1 MRRFNQIIAAWTL
14 LAVLVPAPLAAR
26 TKKGEKLLE
35 QGSEAESR
43 KDWDQA
49 LDFYEQA
56 LSEDPH
62 DSAYRLAVIRARF
75 QAAQTHVDQ
84 GQRLRKQGKLEE
96 ALLEFERAYAID
108 PASGMADQESR
119 RTREM
124 IERERRKSPAEATA
138 TKPEEKGMT
147 PAQEARRE
155 LENKI
160 AAMQPMPELKPINP
174 APINLK
180 MNNQPPRVLFETVGK
195 LAGINVLFDPEYT
208 PTKNQSV
215 EFNNVSLDEALSY
228 LELVTKSFYKP
239 LSANAIFV
247 TNDNTTKRRDYEE
260 QVMKVFYLQNV
271 NTAQELQEIL
281 TAIRSVADIQRLFT
295 YNAQM
300 AIVARGEADRISL
313 AEKIIND
320 LDKPRPEVV
329 IDVLVMEANKAKTRD
344 LTMAAAPG
352 GINSPINFTP
362 RLGIRTPG
370 QDSSDDGED
379 SNDTPTTPT
388 TPTSAVTNLIPLTNL
403 GRISGRDFSITIPG
417 GLLEAV
423 MSDRSTRVLQSPQVR
438 AVDNQ
443 KATLKIGDRVPT
455 ASGSFQPGI
464 GGVGINPL
472 VNTQFQYIDVGVN
485 VDVTP
490 KIHSGDEV
498 SLHVEV
504 DVSNVR
510 DRVDIGGIDQ
520 PVIGQRK
527 LAFDVRLREGE
538 VNLIG
543 GLMQRQETKTVTGV
557 PGLSSIPV
565 IRRLFT
571 SEGVERSES
580 ELLIALIP
588 HIVRSPEVTRENVRG
603 IAVGNA
609 TTVKLNYN
617 RTRAEGP
624 AASPAPAAA
633 APPAEPVAAPV
644 TPAPPSPAPPA
655 TAPPA
660 TAPPAAAPP
669 ATAPAPAV
677 PPIPGVTTPPAA
689 ATPTETPTT
698 QPPATPLAVSFAPGK
713 VETPVNGIFRVTLV
727 VQNATDLYA
736 APVMLKFDP
745 KILRLA
751 EVAEGNLLSL
761 DGRPAVFTRNILNDT
776 GDASINLSRSPGAGG
791 ISGSGTL
798 MVLTFH
804 AIGTGDTVVS
814 VPAFT
819 PRNARLE
826 PVTAL
831 VPPLPV
837 AVR

>member
-1 MRRFNQIIAAWTL
+1 MRGFNQIIALATL
-14 LAVLVPAPLAAR
+14 LAVLVPGLPLQAR
-26 TKKGEKLLE
+26 NKKGDQLLE
-35 QGSEAESR
+35 QGAEAEAR
-43 KDWDQA
+43 KDWDKA
-49 LDFYEQA
+49 LDLYEQA
-56 LSEDPH
+56 LSADPR
-62 DSAYRLAVIRARF
+62 DAAYRLAVTRARF
-75 QAAQTHVDQ
+75 QASQMHVDQ
-84 GQRLRKQGKLEE
+84 GQKLRLQGLLEE

-108 PASGMADQESR
+108 PASGIAEQEAR

-124 IERERRKSPAEATA
+124 IERERRKSAEQAAA
-138 TKPEEKGMT
+138 TKPEDRALT
-147 PAQEARRE
+147 PAQEVKRE

-160 AAMQPMPELKPINP
+160 AAMQPMPELRPINP

-180 MNNQPPRVLFETVGK
+180 MNNQPPKVLFETVGK

-208 PTKNQSV
+208 STKNQSV
-215 EFNNVSLDEALSY
+215 EFNNVSLEEALSY
-228 LELVTKSFYKP
+228 LELITKSFYKP
-239 LSANAIFV
+239 ISANAIFV

-260 QVMKVFYLQNV
+260 QVMRVFYLQNV

-329 IDVLVMEANKAKTRD
+329 IDVLVMEANKVKTRD
-344 LTMAAAPG
+344 LTMAIAPG
-352 GINSPINFTP
+352 GINSPITFTP
-362 RLGIRTPG
+362 RAEIRTPG
-370 QDSSDDGED
+370 QNVGNDDDGGD
-379 SNDTPTTPT
+379 DTPTQPTTPTTPT
-388 TPTSAVTNLIPLTNL
+388 TPSVGNLIPLTNL
-403 GRISGRDFSITIPG
+403 GRISGRDFSIAIPG

-423 MSDRSTRVLQSPQVR
+423 MSDRNTRVLQSPQVR

-510 DRVDIGGIDQ
+510 DRVDIGGIEQ

-527 LAFDVRLREGE
+527 LAFDVRLKEGE

-543 GLMQRQETKTVTGV
+543 GLMQQQETKTVTGV

-571 SEGVERSES
+571 SEGIERSES

-588 HIVRSPEVTRENVRG
+588 HIVRSPEVTRGNLKGV
-603 IAVGNA
+603 AVGNA
-609 TTVKLNYN
+609 TTVKLNYSRP
-617 RTRAEGP
+617 RTEAP
-624 AASPAPAAA
+624 AGSPAPAAA
-633 APPAEPVAAPV
+633 VEPSPPAA
-644 TPAPPSPAPPA
+644 TPPA
-655 TAPPA
+655 TTPPATTPPA

-669 ATAPAPAV
+669 ATAPA
-677 PPIPGVTTPPAA
+677 IPGVTTAPLQPAPDA
-689 ATPTETPTT
+689 
-698 QPPATPLAVSFAPGK
+698 PATPAATLAAAFAPAA
-713 VETPVNGIFRVTLV
+713 VDTQVNGTFSVNLMIE
-727 VQNATDLYA
+727 NATDLFA
-736 APVMLKFDP
+736 APLQVKFDP
-745 KILRLA
+745 KMLRLTD
-751 EVAEGNLLSL
+751 VTRGDLLAR
-761 DGRPAVFTRNILNDT
+761 DGQQVVFTRNILNDT
-776 GDASINLSRSPGAGG
+776 GDATINLNRMPGTGG
-791 ISGSGTL
+791 IGGSGALVT
-798 MVLTFH
+798 LTFQ
-804 AIGTGDTVVS
+804 ALGKGTAVVS
-814 VPAFT
+814 LGSFT
-819 PRNARLE
+819 PRNAKLE
-826 PVTAL
+826 PLSAS
-831 VPPLPV
+831 VPPLRV
-837 AVR
+837 EVR